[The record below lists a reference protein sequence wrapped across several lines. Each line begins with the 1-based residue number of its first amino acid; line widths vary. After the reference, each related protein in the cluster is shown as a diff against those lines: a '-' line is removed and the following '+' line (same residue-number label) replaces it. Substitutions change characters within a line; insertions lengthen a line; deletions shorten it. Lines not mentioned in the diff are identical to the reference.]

1 MNTELKSV
9 FAVSLL
15 VIGLLQGMNVV
26 VDEEPTMAAIIRT
39 VLLLGAA
46 ALFYLWMMRDQRS
59 SQDAAEE
66 SMDEVEKQL
75 DAVKEAIQ
83 DVQASAAEKVEEI
96 LEDVG
101 IKAKD
106 EESEAKPV
114 TEEPTATVVEEKE
127 DKTEPKKTK
136 PAASAPKATA
146 VSIDVDDDATGEADD
161 LTKIEGIGPSYRDI
175 LVKAGVDT
183 FAKIAAMSEDDI
195 VKVVRDNGGRK
206 SRSMGTWAEQAK
218 LAAASDWDGLQKLQD
233 SLSGGRK

>member
-1 MNTELKSV
+1 MTTEMKTV
-9 FAVSLL
+9 FAVGLL
-15 VIGLLQGMNVV
+15 VLGVLQGMNVV
-26 VDEEPTMAAIIRT
+26 VDEEPSMGAIVRT

-59 SQDAAEE
+59 GEEAAEE

-83 DVQASAAEKVEEI
+83 DVQASAVEKVEEV

-101 IKAKD
+101 LKSKDKEAEPAPKA
-106 EESEAKPV
+106 EPV
-114 TEEPTATVVEEKE
+114 AEVA
-127 DKTEPKKTK
+127 DEPKPEKAK
-136 PAASAPKATA
+136 PAAPAPKATA
-146 VSIDVDDDATGEADD
+146 VSVDVDDGATGEPDD

-175 LVKAGVDT
+175 LVGAGVDT

-195 VKVVRDNGGRK
+195 VKLVRDKGGRK
-206 SRSMGTWAEQAK
+206 SRSMGTWADQAK
-218 LAAASDWDGLQKLQD
+218 LAAAGDWESLQKLQD